1 MNEDIIGYVMGALDA
16 QEHQR
21 IEDLMRSNTDL
32 QSQVD
37 LIRRSLQ
44 PLESYRHCE
53 PPSDLHNQTLA
64 YVFDQVDAH
73 KIGSTTPIAQ
83 PAFTSK
89 QLVTGSRRSWRPMD
103 IFVTGIVA
111 ASLLM
116 LLSPALFNSRFAAE
130 LRQCQSN
137 LQNLYA
143 GFSQYSITHEGEFP
157 TVPNNSVFAT
167 SGAYAPIL
175 LEQGYVTDE
184 GNFFCPAA
192 IESIAWRKEGI
203 PTKHT
208 VANANLEDL
217 AALQQRMGGTYGYSV
232 GYQAEGR
239 LQAIHNQQRPNFA
252 LIADRP
258 SGQSIHR
265 YSMNHGGLGQNILF
279 ENGHVAFVRGTQ
291 SAGLGDHYYVS
302 DRGIVE
308 PGVHR
313 DDSVI
318 MESGIPLTNVSQ

>member
-21 IEDLMRSNTDL
+21 IEDLMRRDSDL

-53 PPSDLHNQTLA
+53 PPADLYKQTLA
-64 YVFDQVDAH
+64 YVFDQVDVH
-73 KIGSTTPIAQ
+73 KVGVAMPMAQ

-89 QLVTGSRRSWRPMD
+89 ELVTSSRRSWRPMD
-103 IFVTGIVA
+103 IFVTGVVA

-116 LLSPALFNSRFAAE
+116 LLSPALLNSRFTAE
-130 LRQCQSN
+130 LRHCQNN

-157 TVPNNSVFAT
+157 TVPNRSAFAT

-175 LEQGYVTDE
+175 LEQGYITDD

-192 IESIAWRKEGI
+192 AESLAWRQQGI
-203 PTKHT
+203 PTKQT
-208 VANANLEDL
+208 VANARVEDL
-217 AALQQRMGGTYGYSV
+217 VALQQRMGGTYGYSV
-232 GYQAEGR
+232 GYQAGGR
-239 LQAIHNQQRPNFA
+239 IRAIRNQQRPNFA

-258 SGQSIHR
+258 SGQSISR

-291 SAGLGDHYYVS
+291 PIGLGDRYYVS

-318 MESGIPLTNVSQ
+318 MESGIPITNVSH

>member
-1 MNEDIIGYVMGALDA
+1 MNEDIIGFVTGALDA
-16 QEHQR
+16 QEHQH
-21 IEDLMRSNTDL
+21 IENLLRSDTDL
-32 QSQVD
+32 QAQVD
-37 LIRRSLQ
+37 LIRRSLR

-53 PPSDLHNQTLA
+53 PPSDLYSQTLS
-64 YVFDQVDAH
+64 YVFDQIDAH
-73 KIGSTTPIAQ
+73 KIGVAQ

-89 QLVTGSRRSWRPMD
+89 ELVTSSRRSWRPMD

-116 LLSPALFNSRFAAE
+116 LLSPALFNSRFTAE
-130 LRQCQSN
+130 LRQCQNN

-157 TVPNNSVFAT
+157 TVPNSSALAT

-192 IESIAWRKEGI
+192 TESIAWRQQGI
-203 PTKHT
+203 PTKQT
-208 VANANLEDL
+208 VADARIEDL

-232 GYQAEGR
+232 GYQAGGR
-239 LQAIHNQQRPNFA
+239 LRAIRNQQRPTFA
-252 LIADRP
+252 LVADRP
-258 SGQSIHR
+258 SGQSISR

-291 SAGLGDHYYVS
+291 SIGLGDRYYVS

-308 PGVHR
+308 PGIHR
-313 DDSVI
+313 NDSVI
-318 MESGIPLTNVSQ
+318 MESGIPITNGSQ

>member
-21 IEDLMRSNTDL
+21 IEDLLRSDTDL

-73 KIGSTTPIAQ
+73 KVGSTTPMAQ

-89 QLVTGSRRSWRPMD
+89 QLVTSSRRSWRPMD

-130 LRQCQSN
+130 LRQCQNN

-157 TVPNNSVFAT
+157 TVPNSSAFAT

-192 IESIAWRKEGI
+192 AESIAWRQQGI
-203 PTKHT
+203 PTKQT
-208 VANANLEDL
+208 VANARVEDL

-232 GYQAEGR
+232 GYQAGDR
-239 LQAIHNQQRPNFA
+239 IRAIRNQQRPNFA

-258 SGQSIHR
+258 SGQSIDR

-291 SAGLGDHYYVS
+291 TAGLGDHYYVS

>member
-1 MNEDIIGYVMGALDA
+1 MNEDIIGFVMGALDA

-21 IEDLMRSNTDL
+21 IENLVRSDTEL

-37 LIRRSLQ
+37 LIRRSLL

-73 KIGSTTPIAQ
+73 KVGSAVPMVQ

-89 QLVTGSRRSWRPMD
+89 QLVASSRRSWRPMD
-103 IFVTGIVA
+103 ILVTGIVA

-130 LRQCQSN
+130 LRQCQNN
-137 LQNLYA
+137 LQKLYA
-143 GFSQYSITHEGEFP
+143 GFSNYSITHDGEFP
-157 TVPNNSVFAT
+157 TVPNNSAFAT

-175 LEQGYVTDE
+175 IEQGYVE
-184 GNFFCPAA
+184 GDDNFFCPAA
-192 IESIAWRKEGI
+192 FESIAWRQQGI
-203 PTKHT
+203 PTRQSVT
-208 VANANLEDL
+208 NASVEDIS
-217 AALQQRMGGTYGYSV
+217 AMQQRMGGTYGYSV
-232 GYQAEGR
+232 GYQAGGR
-239 LQAIHNQQRPNFA
+239 IRAIRNQQRPNFA

-258 SGQSIHR
+258 SGESVRR
-265 YSMNHGGLGQNILF
+265 YNMNHGGLGQNILF

-291 SAGLGDHYYVS
+291 SVGLGDHYYVS

-318 MESGIPLTNVSQ
+318 MESGIPITNVSQ

>member
-1 MNEDIIGYVMGALDA
+1 MNEDIIGFVMGALDA

-21 IEDLMRSNTDL
+21 IEELIRSDTEL

-37 LIRRSLQ
+37 LIRRSLL

-73 KIGSTTPIAQ
+73 KVGSDVPVVQ
-83 PAFTSK
+83 PVFTSK
-89 QLVTGSRRSWRPMD
+89 QIVAGSRRSWRPMD
-103 IFVTGIVA
+103 ILVTGIVA

-130 LRQCQSN
+130 LRQCQNN
-137 LQNLYA
+137 LQKLYA
-143 GFSQYSITHEGEFP
+143 GFSNYSITHDGEFP
-157 TVPNNSVFAT
+157 TVPNNSAFAT

-175 LEQGYVTDE
+175 IEQGYVEDD

-192 IESIAWRKEGI
+192 FESVAWRQQGI
-203 PTKHT
+203 PTRQT
-208 VANANLEDL
+208 VTNARGEEL
-217 AALQQRMGGTYGYSV
+217 AAVQQRMGGTYGYSV
-232 GYQAEGR
+232 GYQAGGR
-239 LQAIHNQQRPNFA
+239 IRAIRNQQRPNFA

-258 SGQSIHR
+258 NGESARR
-265 YSMNHGGLGQNILF
+265 YSMNHGGQGQNILF

-291 SAGLGDHYYVS
+291 SGGLGDHYYVS

-318 MESGIPLTNVSQ
+318 MEIGIPITNASQ

>member
-157 TVPNNSVFAT
+157 TVPNNSAFAT

-239 LQAIHNQQRPNFA
+239 IQAIHNQQRPNFA

-265 YSMNHGGLGQNILF
+265 YSMNHGVLGQIILF

>member
-1 MNEDIIGYVMGALDA
+1 MNEDIIGFVMGALDA
-16 QEHQR
+16 HEHQR
-21 IEDLMRSNTDL
+21 IEDLIRSDTEL

-37 LIRRSLQ
+37 LIRRSLL

-73 KIGSTTPIAQ
+73 KVGSAVPMMQ
-83 PAFTSK
+83 PAFTGK
-89 QLVTGSRRSWRPMD
+89 QLVASSRRSWRPMD

-130 LRQCQSN
+130 LRQCQNN
-137 LQNLYA
+137 LQKLYA
-143 GFSQYSITHEGEFP
+143 GFSNYSITHEGEFP
-157 TVPNNSVFAT
+157 TVPYNSAFAT

-175 LEQGYVTDE
+175 IEQGYVEDE

-192 IESIAWRKEGI
+192 SESIAWRRQGI
-203 PTKHT
+203 PTRQIVT
-208 VANANLEDL
+208 NTRVEDL
-217 AALQQRMGGTYGYSV
+217 AAMQQRMGGTYGYSV
-232 GYQAEGR
+232 GYQAGGR
-239 LQAIHNQQRPNFA
+239 IRAIHNQQRPNFA

-258 SGQSIHR
+258 SGESAHR

-279 ENGHVAFVRGTQ
+279 ENGHVAFVRGSQ
-291 SAGLGDHYYVS
+291 IAGLGDHYYVS

-308 PGVHR
+308 PGIHR

>member
-1 MNEDIIGYVMGALDA
+1 MNEDIIGFVMGALDA

-21 IEDLMRSNTDL
+21 IENLMRSDTNL

-37 LIRRSLQ
+37 LIRRSLL

-53 PPSDLHNQTLA
+53 PPSDLYNQTLV
-64 YVFDQVDAH
+64 YVFDQIDAH
-73 KIGSTTPIAQ
+73 KVGPAIPMAQ

-89 QLVTGSRRSWRPMD
+89 ELVTSSRRSWRPMD
-103 IFVTGIVA
+103 IFITGIVT

-116 LLSPALFNSRFAAE
+116 LLSPALLNSRFAAE
-130 LRQCQSN
+130 LRQCQNN

-143 GFSQYSITHEGEFP
+143 GFSKYSITHEGEFP
-157 TVPNNSVFAT
+157 AVANRSTFAT

-175 LEQGYVTDE
+175 LEQGYVTDQ

-192 IESIAWRKEGI
+192 AESITWRPQGI
-203 PTKHT
+203 PTKQD
-208 VANANLEDL
+208 VADSSSEDR

-232 GYQAEGR
+232 GYQAGGR
-239 LQAIHNQQRPNFA
+239 VRAIRNQQRPNFA
-252 LIADRP
+252 LVADRP
-258 SGQSIHR
+258 SGQSINR

-291 SAGLGDHYYVS
+291 SIGLGDRYYVS

-318 MESGIPLTNVSQ
+318 MESGIPITNVSQ

>member
-1 MNEDIIGYVMGALDA
+1 MNEDIIGYVTGALDA

-21 IEDLMRSNTDL
+21 IEDLMRSDADL
-32 QSQVD
+32 QSQADV
-37 LIRRSLQ
+37 IRRSLL

-64 YVFDQVDAH
+64 YVFDQIDAH
-73 KIGSTTPIAQ
+73 KVGTASPLAQ
-83 PAFTSK
+83 SAFTSEE
-89 QLVTGSRRSWRPMD
+89 LVTSSRRSWRPMD

-130 LRQCQSN
+130 LRQCQNN

-143 GFSQYSITHEGEFP
+143 GFSQYSITHEGNFP
-157 TVPNNSVFAT
+157 AVANNTAFAT

-192 IESIAWRKEGI
+192 VESIAWRQPGI
-203 PTKHT
+203 PTQQT
-208 VANANLEDL
+208 VADARPEDL

-232 GYQAEGR
+232 GYQAGGR
-239 LQAIHNQQRPNFA
+239 IRAIRNQQRPNFA

-258 SGQSIHR
+258 SGQSINR

-291 SAGLGDHYYVS
+291 SIGLGDRYYVS

-318 MESGIPLTNVSQ
+318 MESGIPIANGSQ